1 MHQSTSQPQKQRPSK
16 QHRCT
21 YSCKFVTQPSN
32 STEKEPNNPTS
43 NDIAFNDFN
52 SMYDSG
58 KCVMFLLLAKCNWDN
73 LEHRPIESG
82 NAVKRLY
89 RIDNIF
95 KEHKLPMDSG
105 KSVMMFSSMYNAVKF
120 VKHVNASGNVTN
132 RFFVNHNVRNVR
144 MLPKH
149 GCKRANWLYDKSKA
163 RRSVV

>member
-1 MHQSTSQPQKQRPSK
+1 
-16 QHRCT
+16 
-21 YSCKFVTQPSN
+21 
-32 STEKEPNNPTS
+32 
-43 NDIAFNDFN
+43 
-52 SMYDSG
+52 
-58 KCVMFLLLAKCNWDN
+58 MFLLLAKYNSDN

-149 GCKRANWLYDKSKA
+149 G
-163 RRSVV
+163 